1 MNESMKAAKADG
13 AKGESEF
20 CTFAVAVVQP
30 PPSHRLRT
38 TRTLDNSGRK
48 CYWQKVVKQKNK
60 KMNRFLVFIIITLS
74 FQGYAQEKIV
84 LENPYVD
91 KRVEL
96 LSIVFRLA
104 EKPEYSSKVF
114 KIYTDRIEQH
124 FRQYKNHELIKFTKS
139 IINKKRVA
147 YDAVAYMSVYLDD
160 NLNLSTNLINNVW
173 QQDSRWIK
181 KHVEKFIPLLQQ
193 FANDTKFDD
202 FFKENADLY
211 AESVKCFSPLYDP
224 IDLDWYFSFFGKEPS
239 ETFSI
244 ILGLGNR
251 GNYGPSLDYKDGTR
265 KVHSIMGVSF
275 IDSTGM
281 PKFDYNP
288 LAFFVIIHEFNHS
301 FVTCLVDNNIKELEE
316 SGKKIF
322 SVVKSVLAK
331 QAYRKWES
339 MMYEAL
345 VRAAVIK
352 YMKDRSCF

>member
-1 MNESMKAAKADG
+1 
-13 AKGESEF
+13 
-20 CTFAVAVVQP
+20 
-30 PPSHRLRT
+30 
-38 TRTLDNSGRK
+38 
-48 CYWQKVVKQKNK
+48 
-60 KMNRFLVFIIITLS
+60 MNRFLVSILVALS
-74 FQGYAQEKIV
+74 FQGYAQEKVV
-84 LENPYVD
+84 LEKPYID
-91 KRVEL
+91 KRIEL

-104 EKPEYSSKVF
+104 EKPEYSSEMF

-124 FRQYKNHELIKFTKS
+124 FGQYKNHELIKFTKS
-139 IINKKRVA
+139 IIKKKGVS

-160 NLNLSTNLINNVW
+160 NLDLSTNLKNNVW
-173 QQDSRWIK
+173 QQDSRWTK

-211 AESVKCFSPLYDP
+211 AESVKCFAPLYDP
-224 IDLDWYFSFFGKEPS
+224 IDVDWYFSFFGKEPS

-251 GNYGPSLDYKDGTR
+251 GNYGPSLDYKDGNR
-265 KVHSIMGVSF
+265 KVHSIMGVSY